1 MSVENQ
7 TTDPAGSADEID
19 EELEEEI
26 EEEVEQA
33 TRFALLASLA
43 TVAILVILV
52 LTINPLRDAAGD
64 ALSGDTTSLRED
76 IQDLGAVGVL
86 IVLLLA
92 LAHSV
97 IFYPAEILDAAAGFV
112 YGFWFALPLV
122 MFGWMINAII
132 CHQIGRHAARP
143 VLVKMLGAE
152 RFTRYEG
159 IVERGGATLL
169 IAMRLIPIVPFSAFS
184 YVAGSARVPLG
195 LFLWTTFVG
204 YIPIT
209 VLFVLLGSRLEEL
222 SPTDPVIWIGAIVLV
237 ALLLITRKVMP
248 MMGLER
254 D

>member
-1 MSVENQ
+1 M
-7 TTDPAGSADEID
+7 TDEKPTDDSDDEID
-19 EELEEEI
+19 EI

-33 TRFALLASLA
+33 TRFALLAS
-43 TVAILVILV
+43 VASVVLLLILV
-52 LTINPLRDAAGD
+52 LTVRPLREAVTD
-64 ALSGDTTSLRED
+64 ALSGDTGSLRED

-86 IVLLLA
+86 IVLALA

-122 MFGWMINAII
+122 MFGWMLNAII

-143 VLVKMLGAE
+143 ALLRMLGTE
-152 RFTRYEG
+152 RFTKYEG
-159 IVERGGATLL
+159 MVERGGATLL
-169 IAMRLIPIVPFSAFS
+169 IAARLIPIVPFSAFS
-184 YVAGSARVPLG
+184 YVAGSARVPMG
-195 LFLWTTFVG
+195 LFLWTTFIG

-222 SPTDPVIWIGAIVLV
+222 SPTDPVIWIGAVVLI
-237 ALLLITRKVMP
+237 ALLLVTRKLMP
-248 MMGLER
+248 MLGIER